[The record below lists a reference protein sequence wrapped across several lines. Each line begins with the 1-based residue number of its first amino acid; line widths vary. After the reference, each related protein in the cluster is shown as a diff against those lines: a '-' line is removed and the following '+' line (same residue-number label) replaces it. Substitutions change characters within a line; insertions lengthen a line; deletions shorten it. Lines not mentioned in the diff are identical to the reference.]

1 MQIVGYR
8 EEYAEKLSEI
18 VVRNLLEVNARDY
31 PIHKM
36 RQIILNFGPE
46 QIRNFAAKREVFVAI
61 EGDEPVGILTVAPS
75 WSGKKGEYYFLTI
88 FVQPEYHRK
97 GIGQALIAAGEEYVR
112 ACGGGKIT
120 IPASITAHAFYH
132 KMGYSYTSQ
141 QPDSEGHY
149 IMEKYVGQ
157 AGEAASATS
166 RMKMGPICDGA
177 PKEQR
182 SEREMR
188 VYAAL
193 QRLNIPFARLD
204 HPAVYSAAD
213 GSCDA
218 IDAALGI
225 PNLKNLF
232 LRNADKTRY
241 FMVTL
246 PAEKRADLKKLAGQ
260 LGVSRLS
267 FGRPEQMEAFL
278 DLQPG
283 SVSVLGLMNDAD
295 GRVQLVLDHEI
306 RSQEVLGCHPCVN
319 TSSLRISMQDF
330 LEVFL
335 PAFDHAPIWMDV

>member
-1 MQIVGYR
+1 MSSQSS
-8 EEYAEKLSEI
+8 L
-18 VVRNLLEVNARDY
+18 
-31 PIHKM
+31 
-36 RQIILNFGPE
+36 GPLC
-46 QIRNFAAKREVFVAI
+46 Q
-61 EGDEPVGILTVAPS
+61 
-75 WSGKKGEYYFLTI
+75 
-88 FVQPEYHRK
+88 
-97 GIGQALIAAGEEYVR
+97 
-112 ACGGGKIT
+112 
-120 IPASITAHAFYH
+120 
-132 KMGYSYTSQ
+132 
-141 QPDSEGHY
+141 
-149 IMEKYVGQ
+149 
-157 AGEAASATS
+157 
-166 RMKMGPICDGA
+166 GA
-177 PKEQR
+177 PEDQR

-193 QRLNIPFARLD
+193 QRLQIPFVRLVIQ
-204 HPAVYSAAD
+204 AVYSAAD

-232 LRNADKTRY
+232 LRNADKSRY

-295 GRVQLVLDHEI
+295 GRVQLVLDREI
-306 RSQEVLGCHPCVN
+306 EHLEVLGCHPCVN
-319 TSSLRISMQDF
+319 TSSLRISMRDF